1 MEPTVFSQNSF
12 MFVSLFINTDAT
24 LYFYIY
30 FVAKHVAIYNN
41 MIATSIVTKL
51 SNENV
56 LKCIY
61 KLGKIISHPYS
72 CHKCKLT
79 PEKITGT
86 CQKPFDILLH
96 A

>member
-61 KLGKIISHPYS
+61 KE
-72 CHKCKLT
+72 KL
-79 PEKITGT
+79 
-86 CQKPFDILLH
+86 FHILIH
-96 A
+96 VTHVS

>member
-1 MEPTVFSQNSF
+1 MSKVFFFKMEPTVFSQNSF

-24 LYFYIY
+24 CTLYFYIY

-41 MIATSIVTKL
+41 MIAPSIVTKL

-61 KLGKIISHPYS
+61 KE
-72 CHKCKLT
+72 KL
-79 PEKITGT
+79 
-86 CQKPFDILLH
+86 FHILIH
-96 A
+96 VTHVS